1 MAHKTI
7 ALTTELRELSES
19 DQIKTSQIANIA
31 LVLVY
36 CLSVRVHNFARLVEE
51 FNGVRET
58 NIK

>member
-19 DQIKTSQIANIA
+19 DKIKTSQIANIA

-36 CLSVRVHNFARLVEE
+36 CLSVRVHNFARA
-51 FNGVRET
+51 T
-58 NIK
+58 A